1 MAGKYYI
8 KNISE
13 DLKGKAQNQYSFEKY
28 NKRMAK
34 ANIHY
39 KMIEL
44 ERQRR
49 EKTKEKVQ
57 EV

>member
-1 MAGKYYI
+1 MMGKIYT

-13 DLKGKAQNQYSFEKY
+13 DLKGKAQNQDSFQKY
-28 NKRMAK
+28 NKRMLK

-39 KMIEL
+39 KMIVL

-49 EKTKEKVQ
+49 EQNEKVQ
-57 EV
+57 EI

>member
-39 KMIEL
+39 KMIVL

-49 EKTKEKVQ
+49 EKNEKVQ
-57 EV
+57 EI

>member
-1 MAGKYYI
+1 MAGKTYT
-8 KNISE
+8 KMISGE
-13 DLKGKAQNQYSFEKY
+13 NKGKAKNLDSFEKY

-39 KMIEL
+39 KMIEI

-49 EKTKEKVQ
+49 EKTNEA
-57 EV
+57 